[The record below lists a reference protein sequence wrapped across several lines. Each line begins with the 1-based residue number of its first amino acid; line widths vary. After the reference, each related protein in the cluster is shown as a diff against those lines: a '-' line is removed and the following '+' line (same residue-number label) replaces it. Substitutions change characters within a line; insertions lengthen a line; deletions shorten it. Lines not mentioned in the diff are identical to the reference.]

1 MTTIT
6 GLKGSKGETG
16 QADDTRAE
24 LNRLDAAVSQIQA
37 NISRELDDEIN
48 RVQRNGEHRID
59 EANQEIA
66 RLNSRWLDNWDFRD
80 GLRRKAL
87 CFYPAYFTNWQTK
100 QKKTL

>member
-59 EANQEIA
+59 EPNQKIA
-66 RLNSRWLDNWDFRD
+66 KLKSTCLAVLKLQNFAWGDAFA
-80 GLRRKAL
+80 AL
-87 CFYPAYFTNWQTK
+87 TK
-100 QKKTL
+100 RI